1 MYLFDDPV
9 WLILLIIPVWI
20 FISYFLKKGKSDPS
34 VRFPSISMFKKIGTG
49 MGSFKRILSL
59 FLVVETL
66 SLLII
71 AMARPQS
78 GRYLRTRTDQGIDII
93 LSLDISSSMEAMDF
107 QPLTRIEASKE
118 VVNNFIKK
126 RQSDRIGIVVFAA
139 QSFTLCP
146 LTLDYEMLASFLD
159 HAEDSRIED
168 GTAIG
173 SAIAASVN
181 RLKNSEAKNKIII
194 LLTDGMNNRGNIDP
208 LTAAKVSKTLGI
220 KIYTIGVGSE
230 GLAPIKIDGNVVMA
244 ETHIDEETLKEVSR
258 ITNGNYYRAKNKN
271 ELQGIYSEINKLE
284 TSKITYNEWIEYD
297 EKYLGFL
304 KASFIF
310 LLISFVLDRTFLR
323 RLP

>member
-1 MYLFDDPV
+1 MFLFADPV

-49 MGSFKRILSL
+49 MGSLKRILSL

-93 LSLDISSSMEAMDF
+93 LALDISSSMEAMDF
-107 QPLTRIEASKE
+107 KPLTRIEASKE

-159 HAEDSRIED
+159 HAEESRIED

-173 SAIAASVN
+173 SAIAASIN
-181 RLKNSEAKNKIII
+181 RLKNSEAKSKIII

-208 LTAAKVSKTLGI
+208 LTASKVSKTLGI

-230 GLAPIKIDGNVVMA
+230 GLAPIKIDGNMVMA

-258 ITNGNYYRAKNKN
+258 ITNGYYYRAKNKN

-284 TSKITYNEWIEYD
+284 TSKITYNEWIEYN
-297 EKYLGFL
+297 EKYKGFL
-304 KASFIF
+304 KAGLIF

>member
-1 MYLFDDPV
+1 MYLFADPV
-9 WLILLIIPVWI
+9 WLVLIIIPVWI

-34 VRFPSISMFKKIGTG
+34 VRFPSIIMFKKIGTG

-93 LSLDISSSMEAMDF
+93 LSLDISSSMEALDF

-118 VVNNFIKK
+118 VVNDFIKK